1 MENVEN
7 AQFVCLFDAIWR
19 TVFPPSGRN
28 PLPRGR
34 NSNRLLFSKK
44 ATVSLAVE
52 KLVSL
57 MEYHHLLFAF
67 VSPAWEDIVKKLIR
81 LILKSILP
89 LFSSKSFRFSGH
101 TFKYLTHFDFIFVYG
116 MRNSS
121 CLIILPYSYL
131 FFPTTFIEETV
142 FTIVYFCLLCHRLAD
157 HLNVVTF
164 QGFLFHFIVF

>member
-1 MENVEN
+1 MPFPNI
-7 AQFVCLFDAIWR
+7 FTHSIGSLFIW
-19 TVFPPSGRN
+19 
-28 PLPRGR
+28 LI
-34 NSNRLLFSKK
+34 
-44 ATVSLAVE
+44 VSLAVE

-164 QGFLFHFIVF
+164 QGFLFHFIDQFACFSEYTIPFVDCSFEV